1 MKLKEQGTLTSIVL
15 AIIFL
20 GSGCGPRWS
29 MTFHAPAGE
38 QYDFDHRDWT
48 AYQSL
53 AGKKG
58 LALEK
63 IFYDHGYR
71 IIDSITITDQGGKQ
85 HTFPWNAGTPDSWL
99 REDGTLVI
107 GSKEIKPDVIRI
119 TPSAWMAK
127 VETSITDISPTVAQ
141 ALDLPLPALAT
152 GSNLVST
159 QADHVLLL
167 FLDGF
172 GYVRV
177 KEAVQAGLIPGLSRL
192 GEPRVGLTTYPPI
205 TTVST
210 ASLLT
215 GAEPRAHSV
224 EARGVRKTDHETLLQ
239 VANQAGLDVQAVE
252 GEALSFFLNGAD
264 YQLSG
269 DRDQDGSTD
278 DNVLENTLVVLE
290 EGMPDV
296 LLVHFHGIDDLGHK
310 VGPGHPREEEAIRTV
325 DRAVGQILSS
335 LPGDTLVIVFA
346 DHGMHRVQGEERA
359 GNHGHLIP
367 RDMLIPI
374 WIKYLE

>member
-1 MKLKEQGTLTSIVL
+1 MKLQQSHKL
-15 AIIFL
+15 IIFIL
-20 GSGCGPRWS
+20 VLIFLSSGCGPRWS
-29 MTFHAPAGE
+29 ITFDTPSGE
-38 QYDFDHRDWT
+38 QVFFDHREWT

-53 AGKKG
+53 VGEKG

-71 IIDSITITDQGGKQ
+71 IIDAITITDQTGEQ
-85 HTFPWNAGTPDSWL
+85 HSYPWNAETADAWL
-99 REDGTLVI
+99 REDGTLLM
-107 GSKEIKPDVIRI
+107 GKEEIRPDRI
-119 TPSAWMAK
+119 DITSSSWMSK
-127 VETSITDISPTVAQ
+127 VEAGIIDIGPTAAY
-141 ALDLPLPALAT
+141 ALDLPVPGLAA
-152 GSNLVST
+152 GSSLLST
-159 QADHVLLL
+159 RADHVLLL

-177 KEAVQAGLIPGLSRL
+177 GEAVQAGLIPELSKL

-215 GAEPRAHSV
+215 GAEPYAHGV
-224 EARGVRKTDHETLLQ
+224 ETRGIRKTDHETVLQ
-239 VANQAGLDVQAVE
+239 IAKQAGLDVQAVE
-252 GEALSFFLNGAD
+252 GEALSFFLSGAD
-264 YQLSG
+264 FQLSG
-269 DRDQDGSTD
+269 DRDQNGSTD
-278 DNVLENTLVVLE
+278 DNVLENTLAVLE
-290 EGMPDV
+290 DGMPDV

-310 VGPGHPREEEAIRTV
+310 VGPGHPREEEVIRDV

-335 LPGDTLVIVFA
+335 LPGDTMVIVFA
-346 DHGMHRVQGEERA
+346 DHGMHRVQGEESA